1 MVIIKTLFTG
11 WLFLSGVSQ
20 AAIITFDLRNLGE
33 PVNNRFDL
41 SVDGLRLSL
50 SADEPG
56 YGKLVSTLSGFGID
70 SGYAGEAPGFING
83 RLATGQGAESLFF
96 MFSQDVVI
104 RSVILV
110 WNSSGVIPVID
121 PKSVVSQATV
131 LGNGLTILPDLEV
144 GRTSANM
151 FYHSSAGTFP
161 ANGGFAIQSIT
172 VETVP
177 ETSAALS
184 LCLATMLFSIH
195 RRR

>member
-1 MVIIKTLFTG
+1 MVIMKALFSG
-11 WLFLSGVSQ
+11 WIFLSGVSQ

-50 SADEPG
+50 SSYKPG
-56 YGKLVSTLSGFGID
+56 NAKLVSTLSGFGID

-96 MFSQDVVI
+96 MFSHDVVI

-151 FYHSSAGTFP
+151 FYHSSQGTFP

-172 VETVP
+172 VDTIP
-177 ETSAALS
+177 ETSSVLCVCLGTVLS
-184 LCLATMLFSIH
+184 SI
-195 RRR
+195 RRRR